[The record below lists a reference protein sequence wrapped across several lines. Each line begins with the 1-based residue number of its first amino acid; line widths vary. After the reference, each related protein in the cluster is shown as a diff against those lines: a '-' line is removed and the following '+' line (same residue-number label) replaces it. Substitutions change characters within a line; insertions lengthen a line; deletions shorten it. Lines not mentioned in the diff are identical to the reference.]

1 MERTNHVHT
10 SSWTQVGT
18 MFSAHCRS
26 DSKLRGNHL
35 KEMLLDDT
43 WPLLINPTI
52 ELDLHCPAP
61 HAIGWL
67 DLVTIDERMQSS
79 RSLTICHLCSSR
91 EHRWTQVFAEHC
103 PARPKNIYTTKSSFL
118 FISLLYLL
126 QSGQVDVKCQF
137 GFQLVRQDAQCR
149 AGVTSTL
156 NPPSVKYTDTWW

>member
-1 MERTNHVHT
+1 
-10 SSWTQVGT
+10 

-61 HAIGWL
+61 QAIGWL

-91 EHRWTQVFAEHC
+91 EHR
-103 PARPKNIYTTKSSFL
+103 
-118 FISLLYLL
+118 
-126 QSGQVDVKCQF
+126 
-137 GFQLVRQDAQCR
+137 
-149 AGVTSTL
+149 
-156 NPPSVKYTDTWW
+156 